1 MLHSA
6 QTSVSY
12 KSDYRLNF
20 GSGFHQ
26 RKMVLNNACL
36 AVKKQFSV
44 MLSRTRFAGFIE
56 ILLER
61 YQVLYIRINDIII
74 IFGMKCLP
82 VTSCC
87 IFRIVANEG

>member
-36 AVKKQFSV
+36 AVKKTIQCNVKSDPLCWAYRDFV
-44 MLSRTRFAGFIE
+44 GTLSSS
-56 ILLER
+56 L
-61 YQVLYIRINDIII
+61 
-74 IFGMKCLP
+74 
-82 VTSCC
+82 
-87 IFRIVANEG
+87 